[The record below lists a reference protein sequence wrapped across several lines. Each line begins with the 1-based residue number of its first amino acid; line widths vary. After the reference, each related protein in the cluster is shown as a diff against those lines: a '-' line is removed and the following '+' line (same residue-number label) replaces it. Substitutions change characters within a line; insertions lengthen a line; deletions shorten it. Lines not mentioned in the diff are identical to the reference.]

1 MSEVLSGRFTRLA
14 RILLIMLI
22 SAVLSGASALS
33 AYAQPSGGA
42 VGVCPVGQSAVQQ
55 TGFAINAFQ
64 SDTNNGNGPVGT
76 SVIPELIG
84 PIIADGTFTPDQN
97 NPTDGVFVTFFPSVD
112 LDFTGDSAVLI
123 PQGSTITLVLG
134 TFFNNAAEGLL
145 QASVDGVNF
154 VTVPPG
160 NIFFGQNAGPPFNE
174 SQVNRHFDVTVPA
187 GGLRYIRVNQI
198 NGGFRVGGGQR
209 QEICQPGI
217 VTADA
222 IDDAAT
228 VIDTTLANPD
238 VINVV
243 DNDTLDGNPFPPVG
257 GAGSTTTLALVAGSS
272 LPPQLTFDTGTGDV
286 GVVAG
291 APNGTYTFDYVI
303 CETATGA
310 NCSEATVTIVVN
322 APIVA
327 VGVCPAGQTSV
338 AEQGFA
344 INAFQSDANNGNG
357 PVGTSVIPELIGPI
371 IADGTFT
378 PDQNNPSD
386 GVFVTF
392 FPSVD
397 LDFTGDS
404 AVLIPQGSTITLVL
418 GTFFNNAAEGLL
430 QASVDGVNFVTVPPG
445 NIFFGQNAGPPFNE
459 SQVNRHF
466 DVTVPAGGLRY
477 IRVNQINGGFRVGG
491 GQRQEICQPGSLG
504 GGELAGTKTVSSLS
518 SDAFSVPGADVLYT
532 ITAMNIGDGD
542 IDGDSIF
549 LVDVLPPEVSFLN
562 TGFTD
567 SNGVISALPVEFTQT
582 NGAALDFVYTRDV
595 GFSTASS
602 RPTSFA
608 ECSPPG
614 SLAPG
619 ANTDINFICF
629 NPKGVLGAGNP
640 SPAFSFRFTARIG

>member
-55 TGFAINAFQ
+55 T
-64 SDTNNGNGPVGT
+64 
-76 SVIPELIG
+76 
-84 PIIADGTFTPDQN
+84 
-97 NPTDGVFVTFFPSVD
+97 
-112 LDFTGDSAVLI
+112 
-123 PQGSTITLVLG
+123 
-134 TFFNNAAEGLL
+134 
-145 QASVDGVNF
+145 
-154 VTVPPG
+154 
-160 NIFFGQNAGPPFNE
+160 
-174 SQVNRHFDVTVPA
+174 
-187 GGLRYIRVNQI
+187 
-198 NGGFRVGGGQR
+198 
-209 QEICQPGI
+209 
-217 VTADA
+217 
-222 IDDAAT
+222 
-228 VIDTTLANPD
+228 
-238 VINVV
+238 
-243 DNDTLDGNPFPPVG
+243 
-257 GAGSTTTLALVAGSS
+257 
-272 LPPQLTFDTGTGDV
+272 
-286 GVVAG
+286 
-291 APNGTYTFDYVI
+291 
-303 CETATGA
+303 
-310 NCSEATVTIVVN
+310 
-322 APIVA
+322 
-327 VGVCPAGQTSV
+327 
-338 AEQGFA
+338 GFA

-582 NGAALDFVYTRDV
+582 NGATLDFVYTRDV